1 MRPIPRALWMVVLA
15 DVALTYAYC
24 FATYA
29 LLPRSPLA
37 APTSYLLTQR
47 WVYGYI
53 APVAA
58 VAAWR
63 GARQVLHAW
72 AGRPQWWRLAL
83 EGAAIGAAA
92 AFLMAP
98 PAPGRPLTQVA
109 RGMLE
114 VAAIT
119 GGLGLMLTV
128 ANHSL
133 ARVLRPGRSATADPR
148 TSSGQRHRRGSWRV
162 N

>member
-1 MRPIPRALWMVVLA
+1 MRPIPRALWLVVLA
-15 DVALTYAYC
+15 DVVLTYAYC

-37 APTSYLLTQR
+37 APTADFLTR
-47 WVYGYI
+47 PWAYGYI
-53 APVAA
+53 APVAV

-63 GARQVLHAW
+63 GARRVLDAW
-72 AGRPQWWRLAL
+72 AGRPRWWRLAL
-83 EGAAIGAAA
+83 EGAAVGAAA

-98 PAPGRPLTQVA
+98 PTPGRPLTQVA

-119 GGLGLMLTV
+119 GVLGLMLTV
-128 ANHSL
+128 LNRPL
-133 ARVLRPGRSATADPR
+133 ARALRPGRSARAHPR
-148 TSSGQRHRRGSWRV
+148 VPSGQHRRGSWRV